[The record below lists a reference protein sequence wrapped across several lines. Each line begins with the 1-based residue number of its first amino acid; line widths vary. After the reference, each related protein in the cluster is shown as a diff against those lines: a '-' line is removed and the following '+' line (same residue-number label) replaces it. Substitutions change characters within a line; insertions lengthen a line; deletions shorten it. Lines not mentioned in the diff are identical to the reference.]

1 MNHLLFIGNLG
12 AGEIIVIALVV
23 LLLFGGKK
31 IPELMK
37 GLGKGLDALLGD
49 DFTNEPE
56 VKSSLFLP
64 ISQVESCAAQP
75 RKQFDPDALADLADS
90 IRQHGIIQPLT
101 VRKLQS
107 GYYQIIAGERRWRA
121 SRAAGLKEVPVRI
134 LEADDKLAMELA
146 LVENLQRE
154 DLNAIEEAQGI
165 KALMDT
171 LSLTQD
177 EAAERVGKSRPAVA
191 NALRLLKLPD
201 SVIALVSDGKL
212 SPGHARALLGFKD
225 EQDIIETADLII
237 EKGLTVRDVEKLV
250 KKRNKEPKAEKPA
263 ARRASYY
270 DEVELAL
277 TDFLGRKVKVG
288 TKPGKESGVLEIDF
302 FDKDDLTRL
311 ADALKSLGD

>member
-1 MNHLLFIGNLG
+1 M
-12 AGEIIVIALVV
+12 AA
-23 LLLFGGKK
+23 KK
-31 IPELMK
+31 G
-37 GLGKGLDALLGD
+37 GLGRGLDALFADNSIEEIASTSAVKLKIMD
-49 DFTNEPE
+49 IEPNRD
-56 VKSSLFLP
+56 
-64 ISQVESCAAQP
+64 QP
-75 RKQFDPDALADLADS
+75 RKIFDEDALAELADS
-90 IRQHGIIQPLT
+90 IAKHGVIQPLL
-101 VRKLQS
+101 VRPMPDGS
-107 GYYQIIAGERRWRA
+107 YQLVAGERRWRA
-121 SRAAGLKEVPVRI
+121 SRMAGLTEVPVVI
-134 LEADDKLAMELA
+134 KELSDDEAMALA
-146 LVENLQRE
+146 LIENLQRE

-225 EQDIIETADLII
+225 EQDIIETANLII
-237 EKGLTVRDVEKLV
+237 EKGLTVRDVEKLA
-250 KKRNKEPKAEKPA
+250 KKRNKEPKAEKPV

>member
-1 MNHLLFIGNLG
+1 M
-12 AGEIIVIALVV
+12 AA
-23 LLLFGGKK
+23 KK
-31 IPELMK
+31 G
-37 GLGKGLDALLGD
+37 GLGRGLDALFADNSIEEIASTSAVKLKIMD
-49 DFTNEPE
+49 IEPNRD
-56 VKSSLFLP
+56 
-64 ISQVESCAAQP
+64 QP
-75 RKQFDPDALADLADS
+75 RKIFDEDALAELADS
-90 IRQHGIIQPLT
+90 IAKHGVIQPLL
-101 VRKLQS
+101 VRPMPDGS
-107 GYYQIIAGERRWRA
+107 YQLVAGERRWRA
-121 SRAAGLKEVPVRI
+121 SRMAGLTEVPVVI
-134 LEADDKLAMELA
+134 KELSDDEAMALA
-146 LVENLQRE
+146 LIENLQRE

-250 KKRNKEPKAEKPA
+250 KKRNKESKAEKPA

>member
-1 MNHLLFIGNLG
+1 M
-12 AGEIIVIALVV
+12 AA
-23 LLLFGGKK
+23 KK
-31 IPELMK
+31 G
-37 GLGKGLDALLGD
+37 GLGRGLDALFADNSIEEIASTSAVKLKIMD
-49 DFTNEPE
+49 IEPNRD
-56 VKSSLFLP
+56 
-64 ISQVESCAAQP
+64 QP
-75 RKQFDPDALADLADS
+75 RKIFNEDALAELADS
-90 IRQHGIIQPLT
+90 IAKHGVIQPLL
-101 VRKLQS
+101 VRPMPDGS
-107 GYYQIIAGERRWRA
+107 YQLVAGERRWRA
-121 SRAAGLKEVPVRI
+121 SRMAGLTEVPVVI
-134 LEADDKLAMELA
+134 KELSDDEAMALA
-146 LVENLQRE
+146 LIENLQRE

-237 EKGLTVRDVEKLV
+237 EKGLTVRDVEKIV

-302 FDKDDLTRL
+302 FNKDDLTRL

>member
-1 MNHLLFIGNLG
+1 MFM
-12 AGEIIVIALVV
+12 AA
-23 LLLFGGKK
+23 KK
-31 IPELMK
+31 G
-37 GLGKGLDALLGD
+37 GLGRGLDALFADNSIEEIAPSSAVKLKIMD
-49 DFTNEPE
+49 IEPNRD
-56 VKSSLFLP
+56 
-64 ISQVESCAAQP
+64 QP
-75 RKQFDPDALADLADS
+75 RKIFDEQALSELADS
-90 IRQHGIIQPLT
+90 IAKHGVIQPLL
-101 VRKLQS
+101 VRPLPDGS
-107 GYYQIIAGERRWRA
+107 YQLVAGERRWRA
-121 SRAAGLKEVPVRI
+121 SRMAGLTEVPVVI
-134 LEADDKLAMELA
+134 KELSDDEAMALA
-146 LVENLQRE
+146 LIENLQRE
-154 DLNAIEEAQGI
+154 DLNAVEEAQGI

-277 TDFLGRKVKVG
+277 TDFLGRKVRVG

-311 ADALKSLGD
+311 ADADRDTIYRIVRTGSLRGTDWERDEMRWEDV

>member
-1 MNHLLFIGNLG
+1 M
-12 AGEIIVIALVV
+12 AA
-23 LLLFGGKK
+23 KK
-31 IPELMK
+31 G
-37 GLGKGLDALLGD
+37 GLGRGLDALFADNSIEEIASTSAVKLKIMD
-49 DFTNEPE
+49 IEPNRD
-56 VKSSLFLP
+56 
-64 ISQVESCAAQP
+64 QP
-75 RKQFDPDALADLADS
+75 RKIFDEDALAELADS
-90 IRQHGIIQPLT
+90 IAKHGVIQPLL
-101 VRKLQS
+101 VRPMPDGS
-107 GYYQIIAGERRWRA
+107 YQLVAGERRWRA
-121 SRAAGLKEVPVRI
+121 SRMAGLTEVPVVI
-134 LEADDKLAMELA
+134 KELSDDEAMALA
-146 LVENLQRE
+146 LIENLQRE

-225 EQDIIETADLII
+225 ERDIIETEDLII

-302 FDKDDLTRL
+302 FDKDDLSRL

>member
-1 MNHLLFIGNLG
+1 M
-12 AGEIIVIALVV
+12 AA
-23 LLLFGGKK
+23 KK
-31 IPELMK
+31 G
-37 GLGKGLDALLGD
+37 GLGRGLDALFADNSIEEIASTSAVKLKIMD
-49 DFTNEPE
+49 IEPNRD
-56 VKSSLFLP
+56 
-64 ISQVESCAAQP
+64 QP
-75 RKQFDPDALADLADS
+75 RKIFDEDALAELADS
-90 IRQHGIIQPLT
+90 IAKHGVIQPLL
-101 VRKLQS
+101 VRPMPDGS
-107 GYYQIIAGERRWRA
+107 YQLVAGERRWRA
-121 SRAAGLKEVPVRI
+121 SRMAGLTEVPVVI
-134 LEADDKLAMELA
+134 KELSDDEAMALA
-146 LVENLQRE
+146 LIENLQRE

-201 SVIALVSDGKL
+201 SVVALVSDGKL

-288 TKPGKESGVLEIDF
+288 TKPDKESGVLEIDF

>member
-1 MNHLLFIGNLG
+1 M
-12 AGEIIVIALVV
+12 AA
-23 LLLFGGKK
+23 KK
-31 IPELMK
+31 G
-37 GLGKGLDALLGD
+37 GLGRGLDALFADNSIEEIASTSAVKLKIMD
-49 DFTNEPE
+49 IEPNRD
-56 VKSSLFLP
+56 
-64 ISQVESCAAQP
+64 QP
-75 RKQFDPDALADLADS
+75 RKIFDEVALAELADS
-90 IRQHGIIQPLT
+90 IAKHGVIQPLL
-101 VRKLQS
+101 VRPMPDGS
-107 GYYQIIAGERRWRA
+107 YQLVAGERRWRA
-121 SRAAGLKEVPVRI
+121 SRMAGLTEVPVVI
-134 LEADDKLAMELA
+134 KELSDDEAMALA
-146 LVENLQRE
+146 LIENLQRE

>member
-1 MNHLLFIGNLG
+1 M
-12 AGEIIVIALVV
+12 AA
-23 LLLFGGKK
+23 KK
-31 IPELMK
+31 G
-37 GLGKGLDALLGD
+37 GLGRGLDALFADNSIEEIASTSAVKLKIMD
-49 DFTNEPE
+49 IEPNRD
-56 VKSSLFLP
+56 
-64 ISQVESCAAQP
+64 QP
-75 RKQFDPDALADLADS
+75 RKIFDEDALAELADS
-90 IRQHGIIQPLT
+90 IATHGVIQPLL
-101 VRKLQS
+101 VRPMPDGS
-107 GYYQIIAGERRWRA
+107 YQLVAGERRWRA
-121 SRAAGLKEVPVRI
+121 SRMAGLTEVPVVI
-134 LEADDKLAMELA
+134 KELSDDEAMALA
-146 LVENLQRE
+146 LIENLQRE

-288 TKPGKESGVLEIDF
+288 TKPGKESGVLKIDF

>member
-1 MNHLLFIGNLG
+1 M
-12 AGEIIVIALVV
+12 AA
-23 LLLFGGKK
+23 KK
-31 IPELMK
+31 G
-37 GLGKGLDALLGD
+37 GLGRGLDALFADNSIEEIASTSAVKLKIMD
-49 DFTNEPE
+49 IEPNRD
-56 VKSSLFLP
+56 
-64 ISQVESCAAQP
+64 QP
-75 RKQFDPDALADLADS
+75 RKIFDEDALAELADS
-90 IRQHGIIQPLT
+90 IAKHGVIQPLL
-101 VRKLQS
+101 VRPMPDGS
-107 GYYQIIAGERRWRA
+107 YQLVAGERRWRA
-121 SRAAGLKEVPVRI
+121 SRMAGLTEVPVVI
-134 LEADDKLAMELA
+134 KELSDDEAMALA
-146 LVENLQRE
+146 LIENLQRE

-311 ADALKSLGD
+311 ADALKSLDD

>member
-1 MNHLLFIGNLG
+1 M
-12 AGEIIVIALVV
+12 AA
-23 LLLFGGKK
+23 KK
-31 IPELMK
+31 G
-37 GLGKGLDALLGD
+37 GLGRGLDALFADNSIEEIASTSAVKLKIMD
-49 DFTNEPE
+49 IEPNRD
-56 VKSSLFLP
+56 
-64 ISQVESCAAQP
+64 QP
-75 RKQFDPDALADLADS
+75 RKIFDEDALAELADS
-90 IRQHGIIQPLT
+90 IAKHGVIQPLL
-101 VRKLQS
+101 VRPMPDGS
-107 GYYQIIAGERRWRA
+107 YQLVAGERRWRA
-121 SRAAGLKEVPVRI
+121 SRMAGLTEVPVVI
-134 LEADDKLAMELA
+134 KELSDDEAMALA
-146 LVENLQRE
+146 LIENLQRE

-311 ADALKSLGD
+311 ADAFKSLGD

>member
-1 MNHLLFIGNLG
+1 M
-12 AGEIIVIALVV
+12 AA
-23 LLLFGGKK
+23 KK
-31 IPELMK
+31 G
-37 GLGKGLDALLGD
+37 GLGRGLDALFADNSIEEIASTSAVKLKIMD
-49 DFTNEPE
+49 IEPNRD
-56 VKSSLFLP
+56 
-64 ISQVESCAAQP
+64 QP
-75 RKQFDPDALADLADS
+75 RKIFDEDALAELADS
-90 IRQHGIIQPLT
+90 IAKHGVIQPLL
-101 VRKLQS
+101 VRPMPDGS
-107 GYYQIIAGERRWRA
+107 YQLVAGERRWRA
-121 SRAAGLKEVPVRI
+121 SRMAGLTEVPVVI
-134 LEADDKLAMELA
+134 KELSDDEAMALA
-146 LVENLQRE
+146 LIENLQRE

-250 KKRNKEPKAEKPA
+250 KKRNKEPKAEKTA